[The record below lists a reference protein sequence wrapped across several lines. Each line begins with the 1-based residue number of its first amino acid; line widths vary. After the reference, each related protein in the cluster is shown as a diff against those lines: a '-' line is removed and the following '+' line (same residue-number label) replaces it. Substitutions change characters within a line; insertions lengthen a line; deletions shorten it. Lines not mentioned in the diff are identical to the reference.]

1 MSVEKLKQE
10 AIERMGSG
18 MKTIVKEKVLDII
31 EKAYAEGIYVLI
43 TSGHR
48 TVAEQNKLFAKSR
61 TTSQLRALG
70 ITGVE
75 GKPNEKKVTNA
86 YGTLSNH
93 TQGIAVDFCLTDK
106 TATKSYWVV
115 NKDWKRV
122 AAIAKSMGFAWGG
135 DWKGF
140 VDNPHLEYTGNI
152 TVVPEET
159 KVDSVIVTKPNKP
172 IINGDRNNIKA
183 FQEFLNGY
191 TKKASFTKLIVDG
204 YKGPK
209 TKEAAIRV
217 FQYYANVGIDGV
229 FGRKS
234 KAAAP
239 TVKKATTWSKR
250 TRLIQGMLYYC
261 GFDPKGIDG
270 SFGSNTVTAVKAF
283 QKANGLVADG
293 MVGPATFAKLFE

>member
-1 MSVEKLKQE
+1 MSVEKLKQK

-18 MKTIVKEKVLDII
+18 MKAIVKEKVLKII
-31 EKAYAEGIYVLI
+31 EKAYSEGIYVLV
-43 TSGHR
+43 TDGYRSK
-48 TVAEQNKLFAKSR
+48 AEQDALYAQGR
-61 TTSQLRALG
+61 TKP
-70 ITGVE
+70 
-75 GKPNEKKVTNA
+75 GKIVTNA
-86 YGTLSNH
+86 KGGQSNH
-93 TQGIAVDFCLTDK
+93 NFGIAVDFCLTNEAG
-106 TATKSYWVV
+106 TIANYTV
-115 NKDWKRV
+115 NSDWRRV

-159 KVDSVIVTKPNKP
+159 KIDSVIVTKPNKP
-172 IINGDRNNIKA
+172 VTNDDRNNIKA

-239 TVKKATTWSKR
+239 TVKKATTWSKW